1 MVDRVKPLWE
11 FILDFYKSRKAPT
24 NRLALLKKEDTF
36 QILSNSYTPEL
47 IEKVITKMLNQF
59 ISNNKSSKRRLS
71 TPLAFACDH
80 AAYELNINRQDK
92 PYSKETLIRYYQEI
106 KREEFERLNDTMIT
120 ERFLTLI
127 NLLQK
132 QS

>member
-59 ISNNKSSKRRLS
+59 ITDLIDGLLKFFTSLVSIKGFESARVQQGGSGYSPLS
-71 TPLAFACDH
+71 F
-80 AAYELNINRQDK
+80 ELCCAVSGSI
-92 PYSKETLIRYYQEI
+92 
-106 KREEFERLNDTMIT
+106 F
-120 ERFLTLI
+120 
-127 NLLQK
+127 
-132 QS
+132 